1 MATRNILVANSKGGC
16 GKTTVATN
24 LAAAYANA
32 GQRVALFDCDAQA
45 SARHWAQCRDGQRSN
60 IDLYCYP
67 EPNQISAPIVGDYD
81 VCIFDSAPGLTTKP
95 VLRKDFES
103 LLRLADAIVV
113 PMLASAW
120 DIQAGEQFIAQL
132 MTQRVWRAAPAPIAV
147 VSNRVNG
154 NLTSQQKL
162 QHFLSCLDIPAVTQF
177 RESPV
182 YAEASDSGLG
192 VIEMK
197 LNRAARKEF
206 KAWHTLTDWLDHAA
220 IAGQRAGQQTRRPAL
235 PLAAPKAPAANP
247 ATTNSDSQER
257 A

>member
-1 MATRNILVANSKGGC
+1 MAGLNILVVNSKGGC

-24 LAAAYANA
+24 LAAAYATA
-32 GQRVALFDCDAQA
+32 DRRVALFDCDAQA
-45 SARHWAQCRDGQRSN
+45 STRHWSQCRDAKLSN
-60 IDLYCYP
+60 IDLHSYP
-67 EPNQISAPIVGDYD
+67 VPSQIPAPITGAYD
-81 VCIFDSAPGLTTKP
+81 ICIFDSAPGLTTKP
-95 VLRKDFES
+95 VLRNDFEA

-120 DIQAGEQFIAQL
+120 DIRAGEQFIAQL
-132 MTQRVWRAAPAPIAV
+132 MTQRVWRAAPTPIAV

-162 QHFLSCLDIPAVTQF
+162 QHFLSCIDIPAVTQF

-182 YAEASDSGLG
+182 YAEAGDSGRG

-220 IAGQRAGQQTRRPAL
+220 IAGQQSAQQARRPAL
-235 PLAAPKAPAANP
+235 PLAAPKAPAAAAA
-247 ATTNSDSQER
+247 ATTSDSQER

>member
-1 MATRNILVANSKGGC
+1 
-16 GKTTVATN
+16 
-24 LAAAYANA
+24 
-32 GQRVALFDCDAQA
+32 
-45 SARHWAQCRDGQRSN
+45 
-60 IDLYCYP
+60 
-67 EPNQISAPIVGDYD
+67 
-81 VCIFDSAPGLTTKP
+81 
-95 VLRKDFES
+95 
-103 LLRLADAIVV
+103 
-113 PMLASAW
+113 MLASAW

-177 RESPV
+177 
-182 YAEASDSGLG
+182 
-192 VIEMK
+192 
-197 LNRAARKEF
+197 

-220 IAGQRAGQQTRRPAL
+220 IAGQQAGQQTRRPAL
-235 PLAAPKAPAANP
+235 PLAAPKAPAANA